1 MYLTFCLSILCRY
14 PFWDA
19 ETDDDAAFERRLD
32 SVVREIGDRGKVL
45 SMVSEAVPPPPVAAS
60 RAPGMS
66 AAGQASASAATSAAA
81 AAPAPAPALAPAP
94 APAPAPSTPPRSVA
108 LAPAGTAAAGA
119 AAAEQAF
126 SPSMQTTTMP
136 PMQGQGMAAVDTSAM
151 VERLLDQQREM
162 MREQRDYQER
172 KMTELEAKLEA
183 KDRTI
188 KAKIAELTAPAPSA
202 ISEEQLTALQARLE
216 GLHVAKLLSDEVR
229 SKLSSQHRIEAHTL
243 SAPRSC

>member
-1 MYLTFCLSILCRY
+1 
-14 PFWDA
+14 
-19 ETDDDAAFERRLD
+19 
-32 SVVREIGDRGKVL
+32 
-45 SMVSEAVPPPPVAAS
+45 
-60 RAPGMS
+60 
-66 AAGQASASAATSAAA
+66 
-81 AAPAPAPALAPAP
+81 
-94 APAPAPSTPPRSVA
+94 
-108 LAPAGTAAAGA
+108 
-119 AAAEQAF
+119 
-126 SPSMQTTTMP
+126 MQTTTMP

-183 KDRTI
+183 KDRSI
-188 KAKIAELTAPAPSA
+188 EAKIAELTAPAPSA

-243 SAPRSC
+243 SASRSC